1 MTQPA
6 KGQEPSMEEIL
17 ASIRRIIAD
26 DPARMARH
34 EQEGRREGHSSSPP
48 PAQVNASVPKE
59 SRPATEPDR
68 TPLASPLRAFEGQAN
83 ERALPPAP
91 EVASIEQ
98 EPEDDILAAEDEQA
112 GEQVYEEVDADA
124 EERHEEP
131 AEQIQEILTSPPAH
145 REQEP
150 QRQPA
155 SAVRYPSRDENE
167 HRLMSADTSRAVDT
181 AFNTLA
187 QTVFVQNGPT
197 LEELVKQMLRPMLRA
212 WIDDNLPKLVER
224 LVRAEI
230 ERVSRG
236 R

>member
-34 EQEGRREGHSSSPP
+34 ENEGRREGQSASVPP
-48 PAQVNASVPKE
+48 SQVNASLPKE
-59 SRPATEPDR
+59 SRPATEP
-68 TPLASPLRAFEGQAN
+68 LVSPLRAFEDPAN
-83 ERALPPAP
+83 ERALPPIP

-98 EPEDDILAAEDEQA
+98 EPEDDILAAVEEQA
-112 GEQVYEEVDADA
+112 GEKVYEEVDA
-124 EERHEEP
+124 EEQYGEP
-131 AEQIQEILTSPPAH
+131 AEQIQAVLTSPSAH

-187 QTVFVQNGPT
+187 ETVFVQNGPT
-197 LEELVKQMLRPMLRA
+197 LEELVKQMLRPMLKA

-236 R
+236 RP

>member
-1 MTQPA
+1 
-6 KGQEPSMEEIL
+6 MEEIL

-34 EQEGRREGHSSSPP
+34 ENEGRREGQSASVP
-48 PAQVNASVPKE
+48 PAQVNAGVPKE
-59 SRPATEPDR
+59 SRPATK
-68 TPLASPLRAFEGQAN
+68 PLASPLRAFEGQAN
-83 ERALPPAP
+83 ERALPPVP
-91 EVASIEQ
+91 EVASIGQ
-98 EPEDDILAAEDEQA
+98 EPEDDILAAEEEQA
-112 GEQVYEEVDADA
+112 GEQVYEEVDA
-124 EERHEEP
+124 EEQHEEP
-131 AEQIQEILTSPPAH
+131 AEQIQEILTSPPVH

-150 QRQPA
+150 RRQPA
-155 SAVRYPSRDENE
+155 SAVHYPSRDENE

-197 LEELVKQMLRPMLRA
+197 LEELVKQMLRPMLKA

>member
-1 MTQPA
+1 
-6 KGQEPSMEEIL
+6 MEEIL

-34 EQEGRREGHSSSPP
+34 ENEGRREGQSASVP
-48 PAQVNASVPKE
+48 PAQVNAGVPKE
-59 SRPATEPDR
+59 SRPATK
-68 TPLASPLRAFEGQAN
+68 PLASPLRAFEGQAN
-83 ERALPPAP
+83 ERALPPVP
-91 EVASIEQ
+91 EVASIGQ
-98 EPEDDILAAEDEQA
+98 EPEDDILAAEEEQA
-112 GEQVYEEVDADA
+112 GEQVYEEVDA
-124 EERHEEP
+124 EEQHEEP
-131 AEQIQEILTSPPAH
+131 AEQIQEILKSPPVH

-150 QRQPA
+150 RRQPA
-155 SAVRYPSRDENE
+155 SAVHYPSRDENE

-197 LEELVKQMLRPMLRA
+197 LEELVKQMLRPMLKA

>member
-34 EQEGRREGHSSSPP
+34 ENEGRREGQSASVP
-48 PAQVNASVPKE
+48 PAQVNAGVPKE
-59 SRPATEPDR
+59 SRPATK
-68 TPLASPLRAFEGQAN
+68 PLAWQLRAFEGQAN
-83 ERALPPAP
+83 ERALPPVP
-91 EVASIEQ
+91 EVASIGQ
-98 EPEDDILAAEDEQA
+98 EPEDDILAAEEEQA
-112 GEQVYEEVDADA
+112 GEQVYEEVDA
-124 EERHEEP
+124 EEQHEEP
-131 AEQIQEILTSPPAH
+131 AEQIQEILTSPPVH

-150 QRQPA
+150 RRQPA
-155 SAVRYPSRDENE
+155 SAVHYPSRDENE

-197 LEELVKQMLRPMLRA
+197 LEELVKQMLRPMLKA

>member
-34 EQEGRREGHSSSPP
+34 ENEGRREGQSSSPS
-48 PAQVNASVPKE
+48 PAQVDAGLPKE

-83 ERALPPAP
+83 ERTLPPIP

-98 EPEDDILAAEDEQA
+98 EPEDDILAAEEEQA
-112 GEQVYEEVDADA
+112 GEQIYEGVDA

-131 AEQIQEILTSPPAH
+131 AEQIQEILTSPRAH

-155 SAVRYPSRDENE
+155 SAVRYPIREENE

-197 LEELVKQMLRPMLRA
+197 LEELVKQMLRPMLKA